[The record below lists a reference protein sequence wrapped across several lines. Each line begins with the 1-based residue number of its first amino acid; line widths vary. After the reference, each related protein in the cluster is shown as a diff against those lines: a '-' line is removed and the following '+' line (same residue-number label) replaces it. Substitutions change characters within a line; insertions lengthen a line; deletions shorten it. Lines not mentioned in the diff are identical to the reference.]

1 MSAAAG
7 RSIVLVD
14 DEPIVCETVKIT
26 LGSRG
31 YRVKTVEDPG
41 KAVDAIRKA
50 KPDLVILDLYM
61 PNIDGASLCRQLKED
76 AELKAIP
83 VLFFSGSS
91 KPVDVMSGLKAG
103 GYDYV
108 AKPIDGEE
116 LVAKVE
122 AILRIKR

>member
-1 MSAAAG
+1 MTKK
-7 RSIVLVD
+7 SIVLVD

-26 LGSRG
+26 LSSRG
-31 YRVKTVEDPG
+31 YKIKTVEDPTD
-41 KAVDAIRKA
+41 AMDAIRKA

-61 PNIDGASLCRQLKED
+61 PHIDGASLCRQLKED
-76 AELKAIP
+76 PELRDIP

-116 LVAKVE
+116 LLVKVE
-122 AILRIKR
+122 AILGLKK

>member
-1 MSAAAG
+1 MTAAKK
-7 RSIVLVD
+7 SIVLVD

-26 LGSRG
+26 LSNRG
-31 YRVKTVEDPG
+31 YRIKTVEDPAG
-41 KAVDAIRKA
+41 AMDVIRKA

-76 AELKAIP
+76 RELKDIP

-91 KPVDVMSGLKAG
+91 RPVDVMSGLKAG

-108 AKPIDGEE
+108 AQPIDGEE
-116 LVAKVE
+116 LLAKGE
-122 AILRIKR
+122 AGLFP

>member
-1 MSAAAG
+1 MAKK
-7 RSIVLVD
+7 SIVLVD

-26 LGSRG
+26 LSSRG
-31 YRVKTVEDPG
+31 YQIKTVEDPSY
-41 KAVDAIRKA
+41 AVEAIRKA

-61 PNIDGASLCRQLKED
+61 PNIDGASLCRQLKD
-76 AELKAIP
+76 DQELRDIP

-116 LVAKVE
+116 LLAKVE
-122 AILRIKR
+122 AILGLKK

>member
-1 MSAAAG
+1 MAAA
-7 RSIVLVD
+7 RKSVVLVD
-14 DEPIVCETVKIT
+14 DEPIVCETVRIT
-26 LGSRG
+26 LTARG
-31 YRVKTVEDPG
+31 YRVKTVEDPSH
-41 KAVDAIRKA
+41 AVDTIRKA
-50 KPDLVILDLYM
+50 KPDLIILDLYM

-76 AELKAIP
+76 EELKDIP

-116 LVAKVE
+116 LLAKVE
-122 AILRIKR
+122 AILGLKR

>member
-1 MSAAAG
+1 MAKK
-7 RSIVLVD
+7 SIVLVD

-26 LGSRG
+26 LSSRG
-31 YRVKTVEDPG
+31 YKIKTVEDPSG
-41 KAVDAIRKA
+41 AIDAIRKA

-61 PNIDGASLCRQLKED
+61 PNIDGASLCRKLKED
-76 AELKAIP
+76 EDLKDIP

-116 LVAKVE
+116 LLAKVE
-122 AILRIKR
+122 AILGLKK